1 MTDQQ
6 IAIITGGSFGIGRAT
21 TIALAKDGVK
31 VTIAARRAIEG
42 EETVQL
48 VKEAGSE
55 GIFVKTDVTR
65 EDDVK
70 SLVEKTVKVYGRL
83 DYAFNNAGIE
93 EMMAPFV
100 EQTSDAFDQIMNV
113 NVKGEWL
120 SMKYEIPE
128 MIRSGG
134 GRAIVNMSSVAGLM
148 GFPQMPIYIASK
160 HAVLGL
166 TKSAALEYAK
176 SGIRINAVAPGGVET
191 DMAKRVIERNQQFL
205 ETLIS
210 MHPIGRIADP
220 EEIAN
225 AVVWL
230 FSDKASFVLGH
241 TLLIDGGWSADSR
254 CDRLNVKPIYM
265 HDSKNFC
272 TFIIS
277 FRIE

>member
-1 MTDQQ
+1 MTDQKV
-6 IAIITGGSFGIGRAT
+6 AIITGGSSGIGRAT
-21 TIALAKDGVK
+21 AVALAKDGVK
-31 VTIAARRAIEG
+31 VTIAARRATEG

-55 GIFVKTDVTR
+55 GIFVRTDVTK

-93 EMMAPFV
+93 EMMTPFV
-100 EQTSDAFDQIMNV
+100 EQTSDTFDQIMNV
-113 NVKGEWL
+113 NVKGIWL
-120 SMKYEIPE
+120 SMKHEIPE

-134 GRAIVNMSSVAGLM
+134 GAIVNNSSVAGVM

-166 TKSAALEYAK
+166 TKSAALEYSK

-191 DMAKRVIERNQQFL
+191 DMAKRVVEDNKQFL
-205 ETLIS
+205 ETVKS
-210 MHPIGRIADP
+210 MHPIGRIAEP

-225 AVVWL
+225 AVAWL
-230 FSDKASFVLGH
+230 LSDKASFVLGH
-241 TLLIDGGWSADSR
+241 TLLIDGGMVSR
-254 CDRLNVKPIYM
+254 
-265 HDSKNFC
+265 
-272 TFIIS
+272 
-277 FRIE
+277 